1 MEKLFKFTLGL
12 TAAALLVGCSSG
24 GASGSGSGSSEPA
37 PAEESEDN
45 IRVALVTN
53 LAGNSAFID
62 DGIAGFKETA
72 ESYGWEY
79 TVAEC
84 SADEDYES
92 NARSLAQEDYDLI
105 VGLSWQATAGIKA
118 VAEEFPDAASYALVD
133 DNSGMDNVM
142 DVTFTEASG
151 AYLIGRM
158 AALVTNGESH
168 NYAAVHAMEGQS
180 GWVGWRY
187 PFMQGVLSIDPD
199 AKFEFRYVGSYSDPV
214 KAKELAQQL
223 AALDCRFINAACAGG
238 DYGVFDAAAELGF
251 YTSGQD
257 EDLTDYNDNVISCQL
272 KDTYNAMKYVLDKF
286 ADGSWDSKDVNLGIS
301 EDTIGAVWVTKDSK
315 ISTRADVLTDEII
328 ADLKATAEDLKA
340 GKIDL
345 TAPDSAT
352 YDYPKIGG

>member
-1 MEKLFKFTLGL
+1 MKKLL
-12 TAAALLVGCSSG
+12 TCLLAVLMVLSMAACSGNSG
-24 GASGSGSGSSEPA
+24 KEESGT
-37 PAEESEDN
+37 PAEGGETEEK

-53 LAGNSAFID
+53 VAGNSAFID

-72 ESYGWEY
+72 EKYGWEY
-79 TVAEC
+79 SVAEC
-84 SADEDYES
+84 AADQDYED
-92 NARSLAQEDYDLI
+92 NARAFAQEDYDLI
-105 VGLSWQATAGIKA
+105 VGLSWQANVGIA
-118 VAEEFPDAASYALVD
+118 AAATEFPDAAAYALVD
-133 DNSGMDNVM
+133 DSTGLDNVM

-158 AALVTNGESH
+158 AALVTNGETH
-168 NYAAVHAMEGQS
+168 NYAAVHAMEGTS

-187 PFMQGVLSIDPD
+187 PFMQGVLSVDPE

-214 KAKELAQQL
+214 KAKELATQL
-223 AALDCRFINAACAGG
+223 AALDCKFINAACAGG

-272 KDTYNAMKYVLDKF
+272 KDTYNAMAYVLDRF
-286 ADGSWDSKDVNLGIS
+286 AEGNWNPADINLGIK

-315 ISTRADVLTDEII
+315 LAPRSEILTDEII
-328 ADLKATAEDLKA
+328 ADLKAVAEDLKA

-345 TAPDSAT
+345 TAPEDQT
-352 YDYPKIGG
+352 NYPKISG